1 MSPKITKNKYYP
13 LARDYAMIAAGTLI
27 TGASYAYFFVPNNI
41 APGGVTGIATVLN
54 FLMNWLPVGALSFI
68 LNVPLFLIGYK
79 TGGKRF
85 VFRSFLAMM
94 LLSLF
99 IDILPGAPV
108 TRDGML
114 ASIFGGI
121 LLGIGLGLVLRA
133 GATTGGTDLA
143 AQMVHNRFSF
153 ISVGTFLFG
162 IDCAVIL
169 LAGVVFDVQAALV
182 ALIALYVSTKVID
195 TVIKGWN
202 TEQQIMIISDRADRI
217 ADRIIHELERGA
229 TFIEA
234 TGAYT
239 GEKRG
244 MIYCVVTRAQIIQIK
259 SIVSDI
265 DTHAFITVSDAHE
278 VMGEG
283 FRQFSGKQKKEA

>member
-1 MSPKITKNKYYP
+1 MKKLSQTKYYS
-13 LARDYAMIAAGTLI
+13 LVRDYLMILLGALI

-41 APGGVTGIATVLN
+41 APGGVTGVATVLN
-54 FLMNWLPVGALSFI
+54 HLIGWPPVGTLSFI
-68 LNVPLFLIGYK
+68 LNIPLFLLGYK

-99 IDILPGAPV
+99 IDILPGAPI
-108 TRDGML
+108 TRNSML

-121 LLGIGLGLVLRA
+121 ALGAGLGLVLRA

-143 AQMVHNRFSF
+143 AQMVHKRFSF
-153 ISVGTFLFG
+153 ISVGTFLLG
-162 IDCAVIL
+162 IDCIVIL
-169 LAGVVFDVQAALV
+169 LAGIVFDVQAALV

-195 TVIKGWN
+195 MVIKGWN
-202 TEQQIMIISDRADRI
+202 TEQQMMIISDEAKAIAQRI
-217 ADRIIHELERGA
+217 NSEIDRGA

-239 GEKRG
+239 GQKRG
-244 MIYCVVTRAQIIQIK
+244 MLYCVVTRAQIMQVK
-259 SIVSDI
+259 AIVSALDP
-265 DTHAFITVSDAHE
+265 HAFVTVSDAYE

-283 FRQFSGKQKKEA
+283 FKQFSGSS

>member
-1 MSPKITKNKYYP
+1 MSEKWTKSKYYP
-13 LARDYAMIAAGTLI
+13 LVRDYGMILVGTLI

-54 FLMNWLPVGALSFI
+54 YLIGRPPVGTLSFI
-68 LNVPLFLIGYK
+68 LNIPLFLLGYRS
-79 TGGKRF
+79 GGKRF
-85 VFRSFLAMM
+85 VFRSFAAMM

-99 IDILPGAPV
+99 IDILPGAPI
-108 TRDGML
+108 TDDGML

-143 AQMVHNRFSF
+143 AQMVHNRLSF

-162 IDCAVIL
+162 IDCLVIL

-182 ALIALYVSTKVID
+182 ALIALYISTKVID

-202 TEQQIMIISDRADRI
+202 TEQQMMIISDRAREI
-217 ADRIIHELERGA
+217 AGHITSEMNRGA

-244 MIYCVVTRAQIIQIK
+244 MLYCVVTRAQIMQVK
-259 SIVSDI
+259 GIVAGI
-265 DTHAFITVSDAHE
+265 DPHAFVTVSDAHE

-283 FRQFSGKQKKEA
+283 FREFSKQ

>member
-1 MSPKITKNKYYP
+1 MSLKLTKNKYYP
-13 LARDYAMIAAGTLI
+13 WIRDYCMIVIGALI
-27 TGASYAYFFVPNNI
+27 AGASYAYFFVPNNI
-41 APGGVTGIATVLN
+41 APGGVTGVATVLN
-54 FLMNWLPVGALSFI
+54 YLIGKPAVGTLSFI
-68 LNVPLFLIGYK
+68 LNIPLFLIGYK

-85 VFRSFLAMM
+85 VFRSFAAMM

-108 TRDGML
+108 TGDGML

-143 AQMVHNRFSF
+143 AQMVHNRFQF

-162 IDCAVIL
+162 IDCMVIL
-169 LAGVVFDVQAALV
+169 LAGVVFDIQAALV
-182 ALIALYVSTKVID
+182 ALIALYISTKVID

-202 TEQQIMIISDRADRI
+202 TEQQMMIISNKSDQI
-217 ADRIIHELERGA
+217 AQRIISDMDRGA

-244 MIYCVVTRAQIIQIK
+244 MIYCVVTRAQIMQVK
-259 SIVSDI
+259 SIVASI
-265 DTHAFITVSDAHE
+265 DPHAFVTVSDAHE

-283 FRQFSGKQKKEA
+283 FRTFSAK

>member
-1 MSPKITKNKYYP
+1 MPKNLTRLKYFP
-13 LARDYAMIAAGTLI
+13 LVRDYVMILLGGAIA
-27 TGASYAYFFVPNNI
+27 GASYTYFFVPNNI
-41 APGGVTGIATVLN
+41 APGGITGVATVLN
-54 FLMNWLPVGALSFI
+54 YLTGWLPVGTLSFV
-68 LNVPLFLIGYK
+68 LNIPLFLLGYRS
-79 TGGKRF
+79 GGKIF
-85 VFRSFLAMM
+85 VFRSFIAMM

-99 IDILPGAPV
+99 IDILPGGPI
-108 TRDGML
+108 TDNGML

-143 AQMVHNRFSF
+143 AQMVHKRLSF

-162 IDCAVIL
+162 IDCLVIL
-169 LAGVVFDVQAALV
+169 MAGIVFDIHAALV
-182 ALIALYVSTKVID
+182 ALIALYVSTKVMD
-195 TVIKGWN
+195 VVIKGWN
-202 TEQQIMIISDRADRI
+202 TEQQIMIISDKAPEI
-217 ADRIIHELERGA
+217 SGRIISDMDRGA

-244 MIYCVVTRAQIIQIK
+244 MIYCVITRAEIMRLK
-259 SIVSDI
+259 AIVSSI
-265 DTHAFITVSDAHE
+265 DPKAFITVSDAHE

-283 FRQFSGKQKKEA
+283 FKQFSQK

>member
-1 MSPKITKNKYYP
+1 MSQRKKSKYYP
-13 LARDYAMIAAGTLI
+13 FVRDYAMIVIGTLI
-27 TGASYAYFFVPNNI
+27 MGASYAYFFVPNNI
-41 APGGVTGIATVLN
+41 APGGVTGVATVLN
-54 FLMNWLPVGALSFI
+54 YLIGQPPVGTLSFI
-68 LNVPLFLIGYK
+68 LNIPLFLLGYR

-85 VFRSFLAMM
+85 VFRSFLSMM

-108 TRDGML
+108 TTDGML

-121 LLGIGLGLVLRA
+121 LLGIGLGVVLRA

-143 AQMVHNRFSF
+143 AEMVHRHFSF
-153 ISVGTFLFG
+153 ITVGTFLFG
-162 IDCAVIL
+162 IDCLVIL
-169 LAGVVFDVQAALV
+169 LAGIVFDVQAALV

-195 TVIKGWN
+195 MVIKGWN
-202 TEQQIMIISDRADRI
+202 TEQQMMIISDKAADI
-217 ADRIIHELERGA
+217 AARIISEMDRGA
-229 TFIEA
+229 TFIDA

-244 MIYCVVTRAQIIQIK
+244 MIYVVVTRAQIMQVK
-259 SIVSDI
+259 SIVADI
-265 DTHAFITVSDAHE
+265 DLHAFVTVSEAHE

-283 FRQFSGKQKKEA
+283 FRQFSQKKQNG

>member
-1 MSPKITKNKYYP
+1 MFKKWTQHKAYP
-13 LARDYAMIAAGTLI
+13 FVRDYLMLVIGCLI

-41 APGGVTGIATVLN
+41 APGGITGVATVINSLTG
-54 FLMNWLPVGALSFI
+54 WPPVGTLSFI
-68 LNVPLFLIGYK
+68 LNIPLFLLGYRS
-79 TGGKRF
+79 GGKRF
-85 VFRSFLAMM
+85 VFRSFISMM
-94 LLSLF
+94 MLSLF
-99 IDILPGAPV
+99 IDVLPGAPV
-108 TRDGML
+108 VVDALL

-153 ISVGTFLFG
+153 VSVGTFLFG
-162 IDCAVIL
+162 IDCRVIL
-169 LAGVVFDVQAALV
+169 LAGLVFDVKAALV
-182 ALIALYVSTKVID
+182 ALIALYISTKVID
-195 TVIKGWN
+195 MVIKGWN
-202 TEQQIMIISDRADRI
+202 TEQQMMIISDSAQQIASRI
-217 ADRIIHELERGA
+217 MAEMNRGA

-244 MIYCVVTRAQIIQIK
+244 MLYCVVTRAEIMQIK
-259 SIVSDI
+259 AIVAAI
-265 DTHAFITVSDAHE
+265 DPHAFVTVSEAHE

-283 FRQFSGKQKKEA
+283 FKQFSNNNE

>member
-1 MSPKITKNKYYP
+1 MLKKWRQHKAYP
-13 LARDYAMIAAGTLI
+13 LVRDYLMLFIGCII
-27 TGASYAYFFVPNNI
+27 TGSSYAHFFIPNNI
-41 APGGVTGIATVLN
+41 APGGITGVATVINSLVG
-54 FLMNWLPVGALSFI
+54 WLPVGSLSFI
-68 LNVPLFLIGYK
+68 LNIPLFLLGYRS
-79 TGGKRF
+79 GGKRF
-85 VFRSFLAMM
+85 VFRSFIAMM

-99 IDILPGAPV
+99 IDVLPGGPV
-108 TRDGML
+108 VIDGLL

-121 LLGIGLGLVLRA
+121 LMGVGLGLVLRA
-133 GATTGGTDLA
+133 GASTGGTDLA

-169 LAGVVFDVQAALV
+169 LAGLVFDIKAALV
-182 ALIALYVSTKVID
+182 ALIALYISTKVID
-195 TVIKGWN
+195 MVIKGWN
-202 TEQQIMIISDRADRI
+202 TEQQMMIISDKAPDI
-217 ADRIIHELERGA
+217 AHHIMAELDRGA

-244 MIYCVVTRAQIIQIK
+244 MLYCVVTRAEIMQIK
-259 SIVSDI
+259 SIVASVDP
-265 DTHAFITVSDAHE
+265 HAFVTVSEAHE

-283 FRQFSGKQKKEA
+283 FKQFSNVNKQK

>member
-1 MSPKITKNKYYP
+1 MSPNLTKKKYYP
-13 LARDYAMIAAGTLI
+13 LVRDYCMICIGTLI
-27 TGASYAYFFVPNNI
+27 AGASYAYFFVPNNI
-41 APGGVTGIATVLN
+41 APGGITGVATVVNYL
-54 FLMNWLPVGALSFI
+54 LGKPSVGALSFI
-68 LNVPLFLIGYK
+68 LNIPLFLLGYK
-79 TGGKRF
+79 SGGKRF
-85 VFRSFLAMM
+85 VFRSFTAMM

-99 IDILPGAPV
+99 IDILPGSPI
-108 TRDGML
+108 TGDGML

-143 AQMVHNRFSF
+143 AQMVHNRFTF

-162 IDCAVIL
+162 IDCMVIL

-202 TEQQIMIISDRADRI
+202 TEQQMMIISDQAQEIARRI
-217 ADRIIHELERGA
+217 NTEMDRGA
-229 TFIEA
+229 TFIDA

-239 GEKRG
+239 GERRG
-244 MIYCVVTRAQIIQIK
+244 MIYCVVTRAQIMQVK
-259 SIVSDI
+259 SIVAGLDP
-265 DTHAFITVSDAHE
+265 HAFVTVSDAHE

-283 FRQFSGKQKKEA
+283 FRNFSSGQ

>member
-1 MSPKITKNKYYP
+1 MIHQPTNNKYYP
-13 LARDYAMIAAGTLI
+13 LIRDYCMILLGSLI
-27 TGASYAYFFVPNNI
+27 AGASYAYFFVPNNI

-54 FLMNWLPVGALSFI
+54 HLLGKPSVGVLSLI
-68 LNVPLFLIGYK
+68 LNIPLFLLGYRS
-79 TGGKRF
+79 GGKRF
-85 VFRSFLAMM
+85 VFRSFTAML

-99 IDILPGAPV
+99 IDILPGAPI
-108 TRDGML
+108 TDDGML

-143 AQMVHNRFSF
+143 AQMVHNRISF
-153 ISVGTFLFG
+153 ISVGTFLLG
-162 IDCAVIL
+162 IDCVVIL
-169 LAGVVFDVQAALV
+169 LAGLTFDVQAALV

-195 TVIKGWN
+195 SVIKGWN
-202 TEQQIMIISDRADRI
+202 TELQMMIISDKADVI
-217 ADRIIHELERGA
+217 AQHIIHDMDRGA

-244 MIYCVVTRAQIIQIK
+244 MIYCVVTRAQIMQVK
-259 SIVSDI
+259 GIVAGI
-265 DTHAFITVSDAHE
+265 DPHAFVTVSDAHE

-283 FRQFSGKQKKEA
+283 FREFSKQ